1 MRECFRNWFLI
12 NGSPESCES
21 FSSSRIYSG
30 ESVYEVIR
38 IINGVPLFF
47 EDHIRRL
54 NDTAKMRGKS
64 IPYKLQEIRQ
74 QILQLVEL
82 NHSFMGNV
90 KLVFNYS
97 NSGKKSP
104 DLLVYFIE
112 HHYPS
117 QNQYREGVS
126 ALLFFAERDYPSA
139 KIINQKLRSV
149 IFKKLIDTG
158 IYEAVLVN
166 QNGFITEGSRSNV
179 FLIKDEKVFTAP
191 DGTVLSGIARK
202 YILQSCSDQNIELS
216 FERIHFEQISNFDAA
231 FISGT
236 SPGLLPLNEIG
247 SLKMEWSNKIIK
259 VLNKAYNTIVKQYIQ
274 DRLTSD

>member
-1 MRECFRNWFLI
+1 MRECFRNWFLL
-12 NGSPESCES
+12 NGSPESCEK

-47 EDHIRRL
+47 EDHVKRL
-54 NDTAKMRGKS
+54 NDTAKMRGKY
-64 IPYKLQEIRQ
+64 IPYKPQEIRN
-74 QILQLVEL
+74 QILQLVGL
-82 NHSFMGNV
+82 NQSFMGNV

-97 NSGKKSP
+97 DSGKRSS

-117 QNQYREGVS
+117 KNQYREGVS
-126 ALLFFAERDYPSA
+126 ALFFFAERDYPSA

-158 IYEAVLVN
+158 VYEAVLVD
-166 QNGFITEGSRSNV
+166 QKGFITEGSRSNV
-179 FLIKDEKVFTAP
+179 FLVRDNKICTAP

-202 YILQSCSDQNIELS
+202 YILQSCSDQDIELS
-216 FERIHFEQISNFDAA
+216 FERVHYEQISNFDAA

-247 SLKMEWSNKIIK
+247 GSKMECG
-259 VLNKAYNTIVKQYIQ
+259 NKAIKTLKVAYDGIVDGYI
-274 DRLTSD
+274 LENGSA

>member
-1 MRECFRNWFLI
+1 MRECFRNWFLL
-12 NGSPESCES
+12 NGSPESCEN

-47 EDHIRRL
+47 EDHIKRL
-54 NDTAKMRGKS
+54 KDTAKVREKS
-64 IPYKLQEIRQ
+64 IPFESQEIRN

-90 KLVFNYS
+90 KLVCNYS

-104 DLLVYFIE
+104 DFLVYFIE

-117 QNQYREGVS
+117 QNQYSEGVS

-158 IYEAVLVN
+158 VYEAVLVD
-166 QNGFITEGSRSNV
+166 QQGFITEGSRSNV
-179 FLIKDEKVFTAP
+179 FFVKDEKVFTAP

-216 FERIHFEQISNFDAA
+216 FERVHYKKIRNFDAA

-247 SLKMEWSNKIIK
+247 SLKMECSSNIIK
-259 VLNKAYNTIVKQYIQ
+259 VLTRAYNTIVNRYIVENGN
-274 DRLTSD
+274 